1 MIMKESMRK
10 RLQTLARAL
19 TKKNNIKVM
28 PGLPSTDFSTIYLN
42 DGAEII
48 PGLPCTRA
56 EAWVVTKASC
66 AHESAHILFTCK
78 KTWEDYL
85 KWAKEHYPLPNLAKA
100 VLNCLEDGRAERAM
114 ALRYPQTE
122 LLFAFSN
129 NYFFKHGVGREGDLP
144 QFLDGLISLATVG
157 DIPKRINNPTVIM
170 LLNQCLPFI
179 EKGVKGL
186 HTKDAAYTSH
196 KILEILE
203 PHIKDAVSDIEDQ
216 SVSTGT
222 YSPEKAPIS
231 DSDTR
236 RRKPKR
242 LKARVKVISE
252 REKQEEELKEKDS
265 TQSASKKEADEKP
278 KTEPETEETMEQ
290 ETTKTDSSGD
300 ADESEKKDEKSPT
313 APQEEPSSSPE
324 EDLDSDTSEDDEP
337 DFSDSEFEI
346 ADHDTGDSERE
357 DESDSGADFDLDAEE
372 SDESNTEEPGK
383 PDADDTG
390 EVDTTDPEQA
400 EDSGE
405 EPQKPDDDLGQPED
419 AAAEEEDTGAD
430 CEPDADTGDSLDDF
444 TETEE
449 GEKESTES
457 FGTGDKDSSVSG
469 CSDSGTPYSFDDED
483 DEDDPIEELSELM
496 EEASDEL
503 DMLDRQERKSESKG
517 TERDITPMELCN
529 SIDWN
534 ELHKA
539 MKFDI
544 IRHPI
549 NSDLDPAGLIKQVK
563 PLAKKLAKEIKPYF
577 LPKNNYPQRG
587 KKRGRIDARALYKT
601 SFNEDR
607 VFYKKA
613 EPSQRLDVAAYLL
626 IDGSG
631 SMSDQSK
638 YIRAR
643 EAAMLCHLTLKELQI
658 VHAAT
663 LFDAEFRRE
672 RHRGYMVRHEALIN
686 FSTSLIDNGANLM
699 RVRHKSDNRDGY
711 SIRIAAK
718 ELAMRPEKKKI
729 LLVLSDGEPYHGIDH
744 YGCGVGQMDSRRA
757 VIEAE
762 RDNIIVIGIHFGEV
776 PSEAHKLMY
785 PNLVY
790 SKIEPLPSVL
800 GATLKRALTK

>member
-1 MIMKESMRK
+1 MKESMRQ

-19 TKKNNIKVM
+19 TKKNKIKVM
-28 PGLPSTDFSTIYLN
+28 PGQPSTDFSTIYLN
-42 DGAEII
+42 DSAEII

-222 YSPEKAPIS
+222 YSPEKAPSS

-236 RRKPKR
+236 HRQPKR
-242 LKARVKVISE
+242 LKARVAEIDK
-252 REKQEEELKEKDS
+252 REKSKPSSSSSEELEGS
-265 TQSASKKEADEKP
+265 PTTPTAESEADETEDYADIVDDDDSTPPEDIAADK
-278 KTEPETEETMEQ
+278 EPEVESEE
-290 ETTKTDSSGD
+290 
-300 ADESEKKDEKSPT
+300 ESEK
-313 APQEEPSSSPE
+313 SPE
-324 EDLDSDTSEDDEP
+324 SQ
-337 DFSDSEFEI
+337 
-346 ADHDTGDSERE
+346 
-357 DESDSGADFDLDAEE
+357 GA
-372 SDESNTEEPGK
+372 
-383 PDADDTG
+383 
-390 EVDTTDPEQA
+390 
-400 EDSGE
+400 
-405 EPQKPDDDLGQPED
+405 
-419 AAAEEEDTGAD
+419 EDTGKGLSAD
-430 CEPDADTGDSLDDF
+430 GDSD
-444 TETEE
+444 
-449 GEKESTES
+449 
-457 FGTGDKDSSVSG
+457 
-469 CSDSGTPYSFDDED
+469 TPYSFDDDTLAEED
-483 DEDDPIEELSELM
+483 SLEGLAELM
-496 EEASDEL
+496 EEAAKEL
-503 DMLDRQERKSESKG
+503 DMLDRQEKRRVEEAKKEKG
-517 TERDITPMELCN
+517 ISPIELCS
-529 SIDWN
+529 SIEWSD
-534 ELHKA
+534 LHTGIE
-539 MKFDI
+539 FDI
-544 IRHPI
+544 IQPPESLV
-549 NSDLDPAGLIKQVK
+549 NPNELIKQVK
-563 PLAKKLAKEIKPYF
+563 PLAKKLATEIKPYF

-587 KKRGRIDARALYKT
+587 RRRGRIDARALYKT

-613 EPSQRLDVAAYLL
+613 EPSQQLDVAAYLL

-631 SMSDQSK
+631 SMISDNK
-638 YIRAR
+638 YLKAR

-663 LFDAEFRRE
+663 LFDAEFFNE
-672 RHRGYMVRHEALIN
+672 EHRGRMVRHEALIE
-686 FSTSLIDNGANLM
+686 FSTSLTTNGTKLM
-699 RVRHKSDNRDGY
+699 AIRPKCDNRDGY

-718 ELAMRPEKKKI
+718 ELALRPEKKKI
-729 LLVLSDGEPYHGIDH
+729 LLVLSDGKPEHSFDGYVGLT
-744 YGCGVGQMDSRRA
+744 GQMDTRKA

-762 RDNIIVIGIHFGEV
+762 RNNIIIIGIHFGLS
-776 PSEAHKLMY
+776 PSETHKKMY

-790 SKIEPLPSVL
+790 SKIEYLPSVL
-800 GATLKRALTK
+800 GATLKRVLTKIK